1 MQEIL
6 PLEGI
11 KFGFHPLIAGSMA
24 FEPNGCGGH
33 KIESQNEW
41 IIRGI
46 TAKLTGFTLFHTLNH
61 SKTINHRL

>member
-33 KIESQNEW
+33 KM
-41 IIRGI
+41 
-46 TAKLTGFTLFHTLNH
+46 KV
-61 SKTINHRL
+61 KTNGLYAVLPPN